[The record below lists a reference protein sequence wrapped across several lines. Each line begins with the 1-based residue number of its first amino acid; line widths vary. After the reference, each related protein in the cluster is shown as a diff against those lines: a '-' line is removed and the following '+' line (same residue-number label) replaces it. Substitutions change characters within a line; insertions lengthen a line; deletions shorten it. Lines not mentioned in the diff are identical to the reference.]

1 MSYIDDVELD
11 AIDGDKSFIVN
22 MVIDGI
28 HYQGI
33 IDEID
38 DGDDNE

>member
-11 AIDGDKSFIVN
+11 AIDDKSFIVN

-28 HYQGI
+28 NYQV
-33 IDEID
+33 IDEEILRLSQ
-38 DGDDNE
+38 